1 MSKPARSRAQED
13 DLPSVESHDEDEG
26 SWSSGIV
33 SEEDEQAPSDIDE
46 SDVSSASSSALPK
59 RRKTKHADE
68 EMPYETLPRK
78 RRPSWEPESEQ
89 GKGIERLPTK
99 TADGQIQRSGERTFL
114 RHEAKEV
121 ETSEDESEGD
131 AEEPAPREDIT
142 TGARFGRL
150 AVVDVISRTSRKAR
164 IQGAQEQI
172 ASICQEILSDP
183 ENSVSCYFRFL
194 DLSLTFVANSLV
206 CSDVF
211 THFHCPRFLRL
222 PTQNRSRMT
231 W

>member
-1 MSKPARSRAQED
+1 MNKPARSRAQED

-26 SWSSGIV
+26 SWSSGID
-33 SEEDEQAPSDIDE
+33 SQEDEQASSDIDE
-46 SDVSSASSSALPK
+46 SDVSSVSSSALPK
-59 RRKTKHADE
+59 RRKAKHTDE

-89 GKGIERLPTK
+89 EKGIERLPTK
-99 TADGQIQRSGERTFL
+99 TADGRIQKSGERTFL
-114 RHEAKEV
+114 RLKEKEI
-121 ETSEDESEGD
+121 ETSEDEGG
-131 AEEPAPREDIT
+131 AEESAPAPREDIT

-183 ENSVSCYFRFL
+183 ENSVSCDFNFL
-194 DLSLTFVANSLV
+194 YLSLTHV
-206 CSDVF
+206 
-211 THFHCPRFLRL
+211 RRK
-222 PTQNRSRMT
+222 
-231 W
+231 